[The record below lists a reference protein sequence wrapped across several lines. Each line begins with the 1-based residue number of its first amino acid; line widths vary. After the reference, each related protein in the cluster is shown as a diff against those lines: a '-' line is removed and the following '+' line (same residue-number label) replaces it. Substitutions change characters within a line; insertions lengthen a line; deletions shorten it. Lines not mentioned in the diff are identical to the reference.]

1 LILLRRPT
9 AASRLKSLRAS
20 PAAGAFSHN
29 QDPSATL
36 AAQDFRSAK
45 ALFVPVLVRFDACF
59 RSALKSHF

>member
-1 LILLRRPT
+1 LDGN
-9 AASRLKSLRAS
+9 S
-20 PAAGAFSHN
+20 GY
-29 QDPSATL
+29 DPSATL